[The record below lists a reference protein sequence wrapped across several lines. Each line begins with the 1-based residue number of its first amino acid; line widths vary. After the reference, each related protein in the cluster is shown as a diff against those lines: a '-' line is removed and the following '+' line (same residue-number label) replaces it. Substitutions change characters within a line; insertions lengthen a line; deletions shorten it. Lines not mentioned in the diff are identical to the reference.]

1 MANFYFFTFNVLF
14 LACTIFGDKSFFILQ
29 ASVEL
34 NWRISKCAFSY
45 AYNKNDNCLFDSVE
59 TTFCQKKTKRKQKR
73 NKNKKQH
80 KNKKNESKIDSQMY
94 VYCTMFKS

>member
-1 MANFYFFTFNVLF
+1 MANFYFFTLNVLF

-34 NWRISKCAFSY
+34 NWRISKCAYFY

-59 TTFCQKKTKRKQKR
+59 TTFCQKKKQKE
-73 NKNKKQH
+73 NKKGTKT
-80 KNKKNESKIDSQMY
+80 KNNIKIKRM
-94 VYCTMFKS
+94 KAK

>member
-1 MANFYFFTFNVLF
+1 MANFYFFTLNVLF

-59 TTFCQKKTKRKQKR
+59 TTFCQKKTKQKE
-73 NKNKKQH
+73 NKKGTKT
-80 KNKKNESKIDSQMY
+80 KNNIKIKRM
-94 VYCTMFKS
+94 KAK

>member
-1 MANFYFFTFNVLF
+1 MANFYFFTLNVLF

-59 TTFCQKKTKRKQKR
+59 TTFCQKKNKK
-73 NKNKKQH
+73 KNKKQH

>member
-1 MANFYFFTFNVLF
+1 MANFYCFTLNVLF

-59 TTFCQKKTKRKQKR
+59 TTFCQKNQKENKKGTKTKNNIKIKR
-73 NKNKKQH
+73 MKAK
-80 KNKKNESKIDSQMY
+80 
-94 VYCTMFKS
+94 